1 MCFLYTIFFY
11 NENQLSFGY
20 GLGCDYGITNN
31 DGIAICAVS
40 CETHYLVL
48 GGYSMDLSHCVRDEV
63 RRAGNIETC
72 ILDERLS
79 LVQIEVDP
87 RVGCL
92 AEEVECEQIL
102 AFGKFH

>member
-1 MCFLYTIFFY
+1 
-11 NENQLSFGY
+11 
-20 GLGCDYGITNN
+20 
-31 DGIAICAVS
+31 
-40 CETHYLVL
+40 
-48 GGYSMDLSHCVRDEV
+48 MDLSHCVRDEV

-72 ILDERLS
+72 ILNERLS